1 MPRKKGKF
9 IDKKNAVSFRL
20 VHRSQRDPLAADD
33 DAPQHVLQ
41 PLDGT
46 QAIVDPEEK
55 RKTQV
60 KYGVYFEDDYDYM
73 QHLRSVE
80 EYHNVH
86 LSEPLN
92 VPTEVDIPSEDDDP
106 EGLRLF
112 RKTPRGLVP
121 VVKSTTGAES
131 AKAKTTTTKTTTKEE
146 DVVQVG
152 DREMRLPASAFASAR
167 EGKVGLVNKG
177 VENAHPSGPLI
188 DWDPDIVEALDE
200 DFDLDDPDNILDDD
214 FVLKANQTGGF
225 EESGDDDDDDDS
237 DGDWTSDDDS
247 DEEYDEEAENV
258 DSVTKRF
265 DRATNLTSGV
275 NPTSGEEVGDL
286 KARIEEMKRSMAMD
300 AMKRMKNDDDDD
312 EAGSDFD
319 DADFDDLE
327 ETKSRF
333 TEYSMTSSVIRR
345 NDQLTLLDDRFEKLY
360 EQYDDDQIG
369 GLDGEDVGSG
379 GGGSLFKIAPS
390 VDDDDHRGD
399 GSTTNPFNDILRE
412 FEQQNTKLTPAEV
425 LAKLRDIEA
434 KANAG
439 GEDDDDDEEEEERLV
454 SLTTFEKPKEKN
466 NWDCESILSTYSNLY
481 NHPKTI
487 SEPSAKNRK
496 KNNLDD
502 DDGSSVSGSNN
513 NKTGADKSQIK
524 LSAKSGLPLGV
535 LPASGPTQRQLEAM
549 DYDGL
554 TRLRT
559 APTLRPG
566 DETAEDR
573 RARKK
578 AVKEERRERRMEKKA
593 NTAAFKDE
601 EKKQKKNLTELQ
613 TNIRGIKIQ

>member
-20 VHRSQRDPLAADD
+20 VHRSQRDPLAADE

-46 QAIVDPEEK
+46 PAIGDPEEK

-60 KYGVYFEDDYDYM
+60 KYGVFFEDEYDYM

-92 VPTEVDIPSEDDDP
+92 VPTEVDIPSEEDDP
-106 EGLRLF
+106 EGMRLF

-121 VVKSTTGAES
+121 VVNSKPTPGADP
-131 AKAKTTTTKTTTKEE
+131 AKAKTTTTSAAAKEE

-200 DFDLDDPDNILDDD
+200 DFNLDDPDNILDDD

-225 EESGDDDDDDDS
+225 EESGEDDDDDDDS
-237 DGDWTSDDDS
+237 DGDWTSEDDS
-247 DEEYDEEAENV
+247 DEEYDEKAENV
-258 DSVTKRF
+258 DSVTTRF

-300 AMKRMKNDDDDD
+300 AMKRMKDGDGD

-379 GGGSLFKIAPS
+379 GGGSLFKIMPS
-390 VDDDDHRGD
+390 IEEDRGD
-399 GSTTNPFNDILRE
+399 GSTNPFNDMLRE
-412 FEQQNTKLTPAEV
+412 FEKQNAKLTPAEV

-439 GEDDDDDEEEEERLV
+439 GEEEEEEEDEERLV

-496 KNNLDD
+496 KNNLDH
-502 DDGSSVSGSNN
+502 DDGSSVSG
-513 NKTGADKSQIK
+513 KTGADKSQIK

-559 APTLRPG
+559 APTLRPD

-613 TNIRGIKIQ
+613 SNIQGIKIQ

>member
-9 IDKKNAVSFRL
+9 IDKKKAVSFRL

-41 PLDGT
+41 PLDG
-46 QAIVDPEEK
+46 AAGPLDPEER

-86 LSEPLN
+86 LSEPIN
-92 VPTEVDIPSEDDDP
+92 APVEVDLSDEEDDP

-112 RKTPRGLVP
+112 RKTSRGFVP
-121 VVKSTTGAES
+121 IVQQSKEGES
-131 AKAKTTTTKTTTKEE
+131 SKKPKASASKKEE
-146 DVVQVG
+146 VVNVG
-152 DREMRLPASAFASAR
+152 DGDMRLPASVFASGK
-167 EGKVGLVNKG
+167 ESKVGLVNKG
-177 VENAHPSGPLI
+177 AGNANPSGPLI
-188 DWDPDIVEALDE
+188 GWDPDIVEALDE

-214 FVLKANQTGGF
+214 FVLKANQDDGF
-225 EESGDDDDDDDS
+225 NESDEDEDDS
-237 DGDWTSDDDS
+237 EGDWTSEDDS
-247 DEEYDEEAENV
+247 DEYDEEAEGMDV
-258 DSVTKRF
+258 VTTRF
-265 DRATNLTSGV
+265 GNATSLGAASGV
-275 NPTSGEEVGDL
+275 GGAGKGGANVATGEEVGDL
-286 KARIEEMKRSMAMD
+286 KARIEEMKRSMAID
-300 AMKRMKNDDDDD
+300 AMKRMDGRGDDDDD
-312 EAGSDFD
+312 DVGSGFG
-319 DADFDDLE
+319 DFDDLE

-369 GLDGEDVGSG
+369 GLDGEDLGSG
-379 GGGSLFKIAPS
+379 GGGNIFKIDTTI
-390 VDDDDHRGD
+390 VDGEAA
-399 GSTTNPFNDILRE
+399 GVNPFNDILRE
-412 FEQQNTKLTPAEV
+412 FEKQNTKLTATEV
-425 LAKLRDIEA
+425 LEKLRDMEA
-434 KANAG
+434 NKDDG
-439 GEDDDDDEEEEERLV
+439 DDDDDDDDDGEELV
-454 SLTTFEKPKEKN
+454 KMTYFEKSKEK

-487 SEPSAKNRK
+487 EEPSRK
-496 KNNLDD
+496 KKKKKTGVNDD
-502 DDGSSVSGSNN
+502 DAYSVSSKNDSKN
-513 NKTGADKSQIK
+513 SQIK

-535 LPASGPTQRQLEAM
+535 LPETGPTQRQLEAM

-559 APTLRPG
+559 APTLRPT
-566 DETAEDR
+566 DESAEER

-601 EKKQKKNLTELQ
+601 EKRQKKNINELK
-613 TNIRGIKIQ
+613 TNIQGIKIQ

>member
-1 MPRKKGKF
+1 MPRKKTKF

-20 VHRSQRDPLAADD
+20 VHRSQRDPLAADE

-41 PLDGT
+41 PLDG
-46 QAIVDPEEK
+46 ASASADPEER

-60 KYGVYFEDDYDYM
+60 KYGVFFEDDYDYM

-92 VPTEVDIPSEDDDP
+92 APAEVDLPDDDDDP

-112 RKTPRGLVP
+112 RKTPRGFVP
-121 VVKSTTGAES
+121 VVQKSDDSATNASKKTKSASAQQPEES
-131 AKAKTTTTKTTTKEE
+131 
-146 DVVQVG
+146 VSVG
-152 DREMRLPASAFASAR
+152 DHDIRLPATVFAS
-167 EGKVGLVNKG
+167 GKETKAGLVNKG
-177 VENAHPSGPLI
+177 AGNANPSGPLI
-188 DWDPDIVEALDE
+188 GWDPDIVEALDE

-214 FVLKANQTGGF
+214 FVLKANQDGEF
-225 EESGDDDDDDDS
+225 DESDEDDS
-237 DGDWTSDDDS
+237 EGDWTSDDD
-247 DEEYDEEAENV
+247 DEEYDEEAEGMDV
-258 DSVTKRF
+258 VTTRF
-265 DRATNLTSGV
+265 GNATALGADASNKGGAVLSSGQDI
-275 NPTSGEEVGDL
+275 SDF
-286 KARIEEMKRSMAMD
+286 KANME
-300 AMKRMKNDDDDD
+300 AMKRAVMMGQLGSDD
-312 EAGSDFD
+312 EFDEDYLERDDF
-319 DADFDDLE
+319 E

-369 GLDGEDVGSG
+369 GLDGEDLGSG
-379 GGGSLFKIAPS
+379 GGGSVYKIQPK
-390 VDDDDHRGD
+390 VDDAGKA
-399 GSTTNPFNDILRE
+399 GINPFNDILRE
-412 FEQQNTKLTPAEV
+412 FEKQNTKLTATEV
-425 LAKLRDIEA
+425 LEKLRDMEA
-434 KANAG
+434 LKEGDETDEEADDN
-439 GEDDDDDEEEEERLV
+439 GEDLV
-454 SLTTFEKPKEKN
+454 KMTMFEKSKDKK
-466 NWDCESILSTYSNLY
+466 NWDCESIISTYSNLY

-487 SEPSAKNRK
+487 EEPSK
-496 KNNLDD
+496 KKTRNKGVDD
-502 DDGSSVSGSNN
+502 DDASSISSKNN
-513 NKTGADKSQIK
+513 NNNSQIK

-535 LPASGPTQRQLEAM
+535 LPEAGPTQRQLEAM

-559 APTLRPG
+559 APTLRPN
-566 DETAEDR
+566 DESAEER

-601 EKKQKKNLTELQ
+601 EKRQKKNLNELK
-613 TNIRGIKIQ
+613 TNIQGLKIH

>member
-1 MPRKKGKF
+1 
-9 IDKKNAVSFRL
+9 
-20 VHRSQRDPLAADD
+20 
-33 DAPQHVLQ
+33 
-41 PLDGT
+41 
-46 QAIVDPEEK
+46 
-55 RKTQV
+55 
-60 KYGVYFEDDYDYM
+60 
-73 QHLRSVE
+73 
-80 EYHNVH
+80 
-86 LSEPLN
+86 
-92 VPTEVDIPSEDDDP
+92 
-106 EGLRLF
+106 
-112 RKTPRGLVP
+112 
-121 VVKSTTGAES
+121 
-131 AKAKTTTTKTTTKEE
+131 
-146 DVVQVG
+146 
-152 DREMRLPASAFASAR
+152 
-167 EGKVGLVNKG
+167 
-177 VENAHPSGPLI
+177 
-188 DWDPDIVEALDE
+188 
-200 DFDLDDPDNILDDD
+200 
-214 FVLKANQTGGF
+214 
-225 EESGDDDDDDDS
+225 
-237 DGDWTSDDDS
+237 
-247 DEEYDEEAENV
+247 
-258 DSVTKRF
+258 
-265 DRATNLTSGV
+265 
-275 NPTSGEEVGDL
+275 
-286 KARIEEMKRSMAMD
+286 
-300 AMKRMKNDDDDD
+300 
-312 EAGSDFD
+312 
-319 DADFDDLE
+319 
-327 ETKSRF
+327 
-333 TEYSMTSSVIRR
+333 MTSSVIRR

-379 GGGSLFKIAPS
+379 GGGSLFKIMPS
-390 VDDDDHRGD
+390 IEEDRGD
-399 GSTTNPFNDILRE
+399 GSTNPFNDMLRE
-412 FEQQNTKLTPAEV
+412 FEKQNAKLTPAEV

-439 GEDDDDDEEEEERLV
+439 GEEEEEEEEEEEDEERLV

-496 KNNLDD
+496 KNNLDH
-502 DDGSSVSGSNN
+502 DDGSSVSG
-513 NKTGADKSQIK
+513 KTGADKSQIK

-613 TNIRGIKIQ
+613 SNIQGIKIQ

>member
-9 IDKKNAVSFRL
+9 IDKKKAVSFRL

-41 PLDGT
+41 PLDG
-46 QAIVDPEEK
+46 AAGPVDPEER

-86 LSEPLN
+86 LSEPIN
-92 VPTEVDIPSEDDDP
+92 APVEVDLPDEDDDP

-112 RKTPRGLVP
+112 RKTARGFVP
-121 VVKSTTGAES
+121 IVEKSKEGGESSKKSKATASKQEEVVN
-131 AKAKTTTTKTTTKEE
+131 
-146 DVVQVG
+146 VG
-152 DREMRLPASAFASAR
+152 DGEMRLPASVFASGK
-167 EGKVGLVNKG
+167 ESKVGLVNRG
-177 VENAHPSGPLI
+177 AGNANPSGPLI
-188 DWDPDIVEALDE
+188 GWDPDIVEALDE

-214 FVLKANQTGGF
+214 FVLKANQDDGF
-225 EESGDDDDDDDS
+225 NESDEDDDDS
-237 DGDWTSDDDS
+237 EGDWTSEDDDS
-247 DEEYDEEAENV
+247 DEYVDEAEGMDLVTTRFGNATSLGDASGGANV
-258 DSVTKRF
+258 
-265 DRATNLTSGV
+265 AT
-275 NPTSGEEVGDL
+275 GEEVGDL
-286 KARIEEMKRSMAMD
+286 KARIEEMKRSMAIE
-300 AMKRMKNDDDDD
+300 AMKRMDGRGDDVDDV
-312 EAGSDFD
+312 GSGFG
-319 DADFDDLE
+319 DFDDLE

-369 GLDGEDVGSG
+369 GLDGEDLGSG
-379 GGGSLFKIAPS
+379 GGGNIFKI
-390 VDDDDHRGD
+390 D
-399 GSTTNPFNDILRE
+399 STIEEGESAGVNPFNDILRE
-412 FEQQNTKLTPAEV
+412 FEKQNTKLTATEV
-425 LAKLRDIEA
+425 LEKLRDMEA
-434 KANAG
+434 IKDDG
-439 GEDDDDDEEEEERLV
+439 DDDDDDDDGGELV
-454 SLTTFEKPKEKN
+454 KMTLFEKSKEK

-487 SEPSAKNRK
+487 EEPSRK
-496 KNNLDD
+496 KKKNKAGTDD
-502 DDGSSVSGSNN
+502 DDASSVSSKNN
-513 NKTGADKSQIK
+513 GKNSQIK

-535 LPASGPTQRQLEAM
+535 LPEAGPTQRQLEAM

-559 APTLRPG
+559 APTLRPN
-566 DETAEDR
+566 DESAEER

-601 EKKQKKNLTELQ
+601 EKRQKKNINELK
-613 TNIRGIKIQ
+613 TNIQGIKIQ